1 MKVTVVINCYNSKE
15 FIAETANSLS
25 AQSFKD
31 FTVLF
36 VDNHSTDNSFEI
48 FNSNS
53 NFEIKYLKTNKFISL
68 YCARNFAITYLDS
81 YITCFLDADD
91 LWSPNY
97 LQDVIYFHEQ
107 NPEIDSCQAKTYAFN
122 DINSPKELTINLRNK
137 NLIKLS
143 DFAKMPFTALG
154 GLSIKNRFFK
164 DYRFPMETNFIGDL
178 DLVLNLSSK
187 NQLFF
192 LEEVSFY
199 YRIHPGGL
207 TSKNLKGWQK
217 ELNCWLLNKNIDIP
231 EILLKKLNSDLV
243 YISLRTLINK
253 LNLYKFAKIV
263 FKSSLKGKFKIKLLI
278 RKLINKP

>member
-1 MKVTVVINCYNSKE
+1 M
-15 FIAETANSLS
+15 
-25 AQSFKD
+25 
-31 FTVLF
+31 
-36 VDNHSTDNSFEI
+36 
-48 FNSNS
+48 SN
-53 NFEIKYLKTNKFISL
+53 NQ
-68 YCARNFAITYLDS
+68 R
-81 YITCFLDADD
+81 
-91 LWSPNY
+91 
-97 LQDVIYFHEQ
+97 
-107 NPEIDSCQAKTYAFN
+107 
-122 DINSPKELTINLRNK
+122 
-137 NLIKLS
+137 
-143 DFAKMPFTALG
+143 
-154 GLSIKNRFFK
+154 
-164 DYRFPMETNFIGDL
+164 
-178 DLVLNLSSK
+178 K

-278 RKLINKP
+278 RKLINKS